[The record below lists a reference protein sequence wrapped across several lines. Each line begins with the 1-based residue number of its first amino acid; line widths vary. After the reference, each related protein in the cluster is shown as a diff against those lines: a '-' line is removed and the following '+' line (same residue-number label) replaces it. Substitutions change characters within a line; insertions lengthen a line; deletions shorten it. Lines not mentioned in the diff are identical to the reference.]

1 MRLFKQPP
9 RGMFSDAGGPWR
21 RTVGSDRPWA
31 RAGAR
36 LGYRRGYVLSLG
48 GWGKG
53 GRGGRRQGKDG
64 WDGDAITVSFALISS
79 GARLAGDFAFLLL
92 LLFLRPVFALFCFRV
107 SSC

>member
-53 GRGGRRQGKDG
+53 GKGRRGERGGGRGKDG
-64 WDGDAITVSFALISS
+64 WDGT
-79 GARLAGDFAFLLL
+79 
-92 LLFLRPVFALFCFRV
+92 P
-107 SSC
+107 